1 MPNNLKEYTEIEK
14 TEIQEYL
21 NGLVKYQKFLISL
34 CEQYMDQIDKL
45 AKEISEYKNRLTMYD
60 TATVKKDVTA

>member
-1 MPNNLKEYTEIEK
+1 MPNNLKERTEIEK
-14 TEIQEYL
+14 AEIQEYL
-21 NGLVKYQKFLISL
+21 NGLVKYQELLISL
-34 CEQYMDQIDKL
+34 CEKYMDQIDKL